1 MLQDDASDGEQA
13 FMGKTLFIHKLIAW
27 ERSVLKQTQ
36 LLHHPNGVA
45 QDLVITGCIPN
56 KQKNRE
62 YLLC

>member
-13 FMGKTLFIHKLIAW
+13 FMGKTHFIHKLIAW
-27 ERSVLKQTQ
+27 ERSVLRQK

-45 QDLVITGCIPN
+45 RDVVVTGCIPN
-56 KQKNRE
+56 KQKSRE